1 MSSSFVYKS
10 LFLVPILA
18 VVAMQLSF
26 VQSVLSL
33 NQTNEYLHHLCLNRQ
48 GTYESGSKYAR
59 DLNNLIQM
67 ISISILGDV
76 VVFSGDNSIYVK
88 LQCRGDSSTSTCRS
102 CLDTAFS
109 GVSRRCLN
117 NKGRIIW
124 YDNCVLTISN
134 ISYVWRDRL
143 PEQFLYFNAKDV
155 SGDAKSFNEKTRTLL
170 YKLKEKASSK
180 ENIPNKKNYLYA
192 TGEESLGK
200 MKLYAMVQCT
210 QDLSIKNCN
219 VCLNWILGK
228 LPKCCNDKQGGRFLS
243 TSCNFR
249 YELYLFVK
257 LTTI

>member
-1 MSSSFVYKS
+1 
-10 LFLVPILA
+10 
-18 VVAMQLSF
+18 
-26 VQSVLSL
+26 
-33 NQTNEYLHHLCLNRQ
+33 
-48 GTYESGSKYAR
+48 
-59 DLNNLIQM
+59 M

-109 GVSRRCLN
+109 G
-117 NKGRIIW
+117 
-124 YDNCVLTISN
+124 
-134 ISYVWRDRL
+134 
-143 PEQFLYFNAKDV
+143 DV

-210 QDLSIKNCN
+210 QDLSIKNCS

-228 LPKCCNDKQGGRFLS
+228 LPKCCNGKQGGRFLS

-249 YELYLFVK
+249 YELYPFVK

>member
-1 MSSSFVYKS
+1 MSEQQRKNNMVR
-10 LFLVPILA
+10 
-18 VVAMQLSF
+18 QLCSHNF
-26 VQSVLSL
+26 
-33 NQTNEYLHHLCLNRQ
+33 
-48 GTYESGSKYAR
+48 
-59 DLNNLIQM
+59 
-67 ISISILGDV
+67 
-76 VVFSGDNSIYVK
+76 
-88 LQCRGDSSTSTCRS
+88 
-102 CLDTAFS
+102 
-109 GVSRRCLN
+109 
-117 NKGRIIW
+117 
-124 YDNCVLTISN
+124 N

>member
-1 MSSSFVYKS
+1 MSSSFVTKR
-10 LFLVPILA
+10 LFSVPILA
-18 VVAMQLSF
+18 MVAMQLSF
-26 VQSVLSL
+26 VQCVLSL
-33 NQTNEYLHHLCLNRQ
+33 NQTNEYLHHICLNRQ
-48 GTYESGSKYAR
+48 GTYKSGSKDER

-88 LQCRGDSSTSTCRS
+88 LQCRGDSSTSKCRS

-109 GVSRRCLN
+109 GKMSQQQ
-117 NKGRIIW
+117 RIIW
-124 YDNCVLTISN
+124 YDNCVLTILTFHTYGKIDYQN
-134 ISYVWRDRL
+134 NFYIS
-143 PEQFLYFNAKDV
+143 NAKDV
-155 SGDAKSFNEKTRTLL
+155 SGDTNSFNEKTRALL

-210 QDLSIKNCN
+210 QDLSIKNCS
-219 VCLNWILGK
+219 VCLNWILAK
-228 LPKCCNDKQGGRFLS
+228 FPKCCNGKQGGRFLS

-249 YELYLFVK
+249 YELYPFVK
-257 LTTI
+257 LTTS